1 MSPPRRH
8 SAAQMDA
15 TSLTAGTTLS
25 YTTSVP
31 DYPANASWVLKYRLI
46 PRVSGSA
53 ILLTGA
59 ADGADPTLHRI
70 TASAATTAAWAAG
83 VYSWASW
90 VEKAGEVY
98 DVASGTVEITPDPR
112 TAVAGGLDTRSA
124 AQVALEAARAALAA
138 WTPTTKSYQIGE
150 RSYTFN
156 APAEIIAVI
165 NYWQGVVKREEDL
178 AAMAAGLGS
187 RRKVYVRLSRG

>member
-1 MSPPRRH
+1 
-8 SAAQMDA
+8 MDA

-31 DYPANASWVLKYRLI
+31 DYPANASWVLKTRLI

-59 ADGADPTLHRI
+59 ADGTDPTLHRI

-98 DVASGTVEITPDPR
+98 DIGTGTVEITPDPR
-112 TAVAGGLDTRSA
+112 LATAGALDTRSD
-124 AQVALEAARAALAA
+124 AQVALEAAKAALAA
-138 WTPTTKSYQIGE
+138 WSPTTKSYTIGE

-156 APAEIIAVI
+156 SPQDIFAVI
-165 NYWQGVVKREEDL
+165 NYWQNQVKREEDAL
-178 AAMAAGLGS
+178 AMAAGLGS
-187 RRKVYVRLSRG
+187 RRKVYVRLNRA